1 MTKVSANI
9 IDHTLLAPEATSEDV
24 KELIE
29 EAVELG
35 TYSVCVS
42 PSMLPIST
50 PKSLKVAAVCGFPSG
65 AHVSEVKALE
75 ARLAV
80 ENGADEID
88 MVINVGKAKEHDWD
102 YLVSDIKAV
111 RDAISEN
118 VVLKVIIES
127 ACLTKDE
134 IVQVCQCAEK
144 AGANFVKTSTGF
156 HKSGGASVEAV
167 KLMRKTVSDEIG
179 VKASGGIRD
188 PETASAMVD
197 AGANRL
203 GLSGSRAVLSK

>member
-80 ENGADEID
+80 ENGAHEID

>member
-1 MTKVSANI
+1 M
-9 IDHTLLAPEATSEDV
+9 LA
-24 KELIE
+24 
-29 EAVELG
+29 
-35 TYSVCVS
+35 
-42 PSMLPIST
+42 IST

-65 AHVSEVKALE
+65 AHASEVKALE

-111 RDAISEN
+111 RDAIGEN

-127 ACLTKDE
+127 ACLTKEE
-134 IVQVCQCAEK
+134 IVKACQCAEK
-144 AGANFVKTSTGF
+144 SGANFVKTSTGF

-167 KLMRKTVSDEIG
+167 KLMRETVSDEIG